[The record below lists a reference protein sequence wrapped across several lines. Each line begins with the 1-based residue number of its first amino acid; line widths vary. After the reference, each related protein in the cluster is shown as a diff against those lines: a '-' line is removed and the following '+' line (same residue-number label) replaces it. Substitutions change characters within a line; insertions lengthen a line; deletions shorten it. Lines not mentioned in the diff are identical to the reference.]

1 MSWFENNPIGV
12 SLVSVCGVLVLMSA
26 GLGYVWN
33 KPANSGVSNDE
44 LAAQF
49 EGEPRQMISELGP
62 ISEYREVTERPLFD
76 ESRRPVL
83 LVDGEGLDL
92 DEMLDSADAPDV
104 RLTGV
109 IITPDVKLAMLR
121 PSSSNQSVVAHEG
134 EELEGEYYGW
144 SVSDVKPRS
153 VVLASR
159 DGESIQLDLQV
170 NTRRIAEP
178 PKPEPQVANAANKTQ
193 SGRGQGAGRGA
204 RAQDENGKD
213 GQPLS
218 RAEEI
223 RQRIAERREELRRQA
238 EENSPVRNT
247 SRADRSN
254 SSSPSAYQSAIQN
267 MINRSSRKNEED
279 DNDKSDGDGSGD

>member
-1 MSWFENNPIGV
+1 MNWFENNPIGV

-92 DEMLDSADAPDV
+92 DEMLGSADAPDV

-178 PKPEPQVANAANKTQ
+178 PKPEPQVANAANNTQ
-193 SGRGQGAGRGA
+193 SELGQ
-204 RAQDENGKD
+204 RADQG

>member
-12 SLVSVCGVLVLMSA
+12 SLVSACGVLVLMSA

-92 DEMLDSADAPDV
+92 DEMLSSADAPDV

-121 PSSSNQSVVAHEG
+121 PSSSNQSVVVHEG
-134 EELEGEYYGW
+134 EDLEGEYYGW

-178 PKPEPQVANAANKTQ
+178 PKPEPQVANAANNTQ
-193 SGRGQGAGRGA
+193 GQPADQG
-204 RAQDENGKD
+204 

-238 EENSPVRNT
+238 EENSSVRNT